1 MFKIIQTPEFTHAV
15 PVQVPAD
22 GGHREEVL
30 KARFRVLSGEGCDV
44 FALKTNEDITGFLAR
59 AVVGL
64 EDIVDEAGAPVP
76 YCDAV
81 RDQVLALP
89 YARAALLRAYIAAVT
104 KARTG
109 N

>member
-1 MFKIIQTPEFTHAV
+1 MFKIIQNPEFTHAV

-30 KARFRVLSGEGCDV
+30 KARFRVLSGEGDDV
-44 FALKTNEDITGFLAR
+44 FALKTNDEIMAFLGR

-64 EDIVDEAGAPVP
+64 EDIVDDDGKPVP
-76 YCDAV
+76 FSDAV

-89 YARAALLRAYIAAVT
+89 YARAALLRAYITAVT
-104 KARTG
+104 KARAG